1 MFINIKKSIIM
12 TASFN
17 ISVLN
22 SHIQSAAQNGN
33 RKGFRSSNRNMY
45 TVEVVDFEGEATTF
59 ELEAASCSE
68 AAEKAEAASIGLMVN
83 YMNIYSNK

>member
-1 MFINIKKSIIM
+1 
-12 TASFN
+12 
-17 ISVLN
+17 
-22 SHIQSAAQNGN
+22 
-33 RKGFRSSNRNMY
+33 MY